1 MSEIACSITTE
12 TEGVGYGTHVS
23 GHPKCHKGSIGAS
36 DFMST
41 VFNE

>member
-1 MSEIACSITTE
+1 MAEMPHILITLLE
-12 TEGVGYGTHVS
+12 SAGFRREWSHGPV
-23 GHPKCHKGSIGAS
+23 CHKGSIGAS

>member
-1 MSEIACSITTE
+1 MTE
-12 TEGVGYGTHVS
+12 MPHLPLIVGESLRFRRDWLHGPV
-23 GHPKCHKGSIGAS
+23 CHKGSIGAS